1 MQKKGNTP
9 SRMLRK
15 KPKRKIRKWVASI
28 LVVLTVFLISG
39 VVYATNLYLKA
50 ESAANKAYE
59 ETDRDKSDLR
69 EDIVDPKNDHVS
81 ILLLGIDENDKRK
94 QREVART
101 DAMVFATLNKTDKS
115 IKLLSIPRD
124 SLVYI
129 PEVGYEDKI
138 NHAHAFGGTEATIK
152 TVENLLDI
160 PVDYYVKLNFNAFVE
175 VIEALGGITADVP
188 YEFMESNS
196 NDEKNTI
203 HLYPG
208 VQTLNGEEA
217 LALARTR
224 KKDSDY
230 MRGQRQLEIIDA
242 IIDKAASVG
251 SIFKYGDVIDA
262 LGDNMSTNMKF
273 DDMKSFFSYATEGR
287 NLNVEKFSL
296 DGDDYWPDKIYYWQ
310 VDEIA
315 LNETKEKLKN
325 HLELTDYASESKQ
338 TEFYNA
344 ESFD

>member
-1 MQKKGNTP
+1 MNKGRNTP
-9 SRMLRK
+9 SRVLKKKSKKKLRK
-15 KPKRKIRKWVASI
+15 WIVSV
-28 LVVLTVFLISG
+28 LLVLTVFLIAG
-39 VVYATNLYLKA
+39 ATYATSLYLKA
-50 ESAANKAYE
+50 ESAADKAFE
-59 ETDRDKSDLR
+59 NSDREKSDLR
-69 EDIVDPKNDHVS
+69 EEIVDPKNDHVS

-94 QREVART
+94 AREVART

-138 NHAHAFGGTEATIK
+138 NHAHAFGGTEATIE
-152 TVENLLDI
+152 TVEGLLDI

-188 YEFMESNS
+188 YEFSESNS

-203 HLYPG
+203 HLLPG
-208 VQTLNGEEA
+208 EQTLNGEEA

-251 SIFKYGDVIDA
+251 SVFKYGDVIDA

-273 DDMKSFFSYATEGR
+273 DEMKSFLSYATEGR

-296 DGDDYWPDKIYYWQ
+296 EGEDYWPDKIYYWQ
-310 VDEIA
+310 VDEMA
-315 LNETKEKLKN
+315 LEDTKDKLRT
-325 HLELTDYASESKQ
+325 HLELTDLASDSGE

-344 ESFD
+344 ESYD